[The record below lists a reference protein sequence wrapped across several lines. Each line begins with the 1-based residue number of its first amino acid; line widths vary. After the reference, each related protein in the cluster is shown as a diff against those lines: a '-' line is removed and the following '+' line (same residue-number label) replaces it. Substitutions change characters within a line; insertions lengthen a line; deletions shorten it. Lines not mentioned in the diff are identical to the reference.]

1 MLNVEQIHEWRGQD
15 VVDADGERI
24 GKLDE
29 VYYDAA
35 SGEAAFASV
44 KSGLMGRRSHLVPLA
59 GATVGRD
66 YVRITH
72 TAAVVERAEAGEAE
86 GTLDA
91 AAIRGATDAYGIEI
105 APDASFESATL
116 ITERHARAQEAVDA
130 AEAREHEARE
140 QGDEVKAAQ
149 HRAEEAE
156 RELVTAQQEL
166 VERQRAAD
174 EARRVA
180 DEAQAGTAMQRR
192 RET

>member
-1 MLNVEQIHEWRGQD
+1 MLSVEQIHEWRGQD
-15 VVDADGERI
+15 VLDADGERI

-29 VYYDAA
+29 VYYDAI

-44 KSGLMGRRSHLVPLA
+44 KSGLMGRRSNLVPLA

-72 TAAVVERAEAGEAE
+72 TAAVVERAEAGEDE

-91 AAIRGATDAYGIEI
+91 AAVRGATEAYGIEI
-105 APDASFESATL
+105 PSDASFESATL
-116 ITERHARAQEAVDA
+116 ITERQARARDAVHR
-130 AEAREHEARE
+130 AEEREHEARE
-140 QGDEVKAAQ
+140 QGDKVKAAQ
-149 HRAEEAE
+149 RRAEDAE
-156 RELVTAQQEL
+156 QELVTAQQEL

-174 EARRVA
+174 DARGAA
-180 DEAQAGTAMQRR
+180 DDAQAGTATQRK